1 MKHKKYYGFTIVE
14 LLIVIV
20 VIGVLAAISVA
31 AYSGIQGKARDSQRL
46 QDLASIQKALEL
58 YKVENGRYP
67 PVVPTA
73 EANGWEVSTSGT
85 FLSRLVESGTVSAV
99 PTDPRNSMGSG
110 SAEHRRNGNNWIYF
124 YAYYSAGA
132 RGADPACGA
141 FYVLGASRFDGV
153 PSNQSYPS
161 SPGFSTP
168 DRNWVSMGAYVT
180 GHYTNC

>member
-73 EANGWEVSTSGT
+73 EAN
-85 FLSRLVESGTVSAV
+85 
-99 PTDPRNSMGSG
+99 
-110 SAEHRRNGNNWIYF
+110 
-124 YAYYSAGA
+124 
-132 RGADPACGA
+132 
-141 FYVLGASRFDGV
+141 
-153 PSNQSYPS
+153 
-161 SPGFSTP
+161 
-168 DRNWVSMGAYVT
+168 
-180 GHYTNC
+180 